1 MDIGYAMSHMKRCVR
16 RKLKP
21 DREVI
26 CKDVAALFAC
36 PTLAKIR
43 VCCEVFELGSLDA
56 VVVENATY
64 RNVFDT
70 THERRLAADD
80 GRFQVTMQWE
90 SELQKGWRLNG
101 ERERKSILDTR

>member
-21 DREVI
+21 DIEVI

-36 PTLAKIR
+36 PTLAKNR

-56 VVVENATY
+56 VVLENATC
-64 RNVFDT
+64 RNVCDT
-70 THERRLAADD
+70 TQERRLFDRGVQLVFAN
-80 GRFQVTMQWE
+80 
-90 SELQKGWRLNG
+90 LLKNLP
-101 ERERKSILDTR
+101 